1 MSLSSPTTHIHPM
14 LKELNKGEER
24 DRDGN
29 DVSMDEDEE
38 DTSGGDKLTSEMN
51 ADERREKLRRRASR
65 KNGKE
70 EDAED
75 GSG

>member
-1 MSLSSPTTHIHPM
+1 M